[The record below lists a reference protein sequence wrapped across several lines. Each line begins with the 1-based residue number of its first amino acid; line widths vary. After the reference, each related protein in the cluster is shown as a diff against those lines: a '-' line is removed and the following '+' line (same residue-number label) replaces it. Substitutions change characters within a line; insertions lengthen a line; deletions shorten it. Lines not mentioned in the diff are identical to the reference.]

1 MNKFEYSKK
10 ELKAFC
16 NVDEW
21 HYIKAV
27 QRQFADAIVNE
38 FLPQGLN
45 AVKVPFPNDGFWFF
59 PLPHKNEKKTGY
71 RSRLMSW
78 MYLYIA
84 ENLTRRWNDDDQ
96 EICDIIFPEEIP
108 WFVLEGVKKEA
119 AI

>member
-1 MNKFEYSKK
+1 MNKYEYSKK
-10 ELKAFC
+10 ELKDFC

-45 AVKVPFPNDGFWFF
+45 AVKVPFPNNGFWFF
-59 PLPHKNEKKTGY
+59 PLPHKSEKKTGY

-78 MYLYIA
+78 LYLYIA

-108 WFVLEGVKKEA
+108 NFCLEGLRKNY
-119 AI
+119 